1 MTKNSIRKSILEN
14 MTDLEVGER
23 KEIEDSLHE
32 NLFNTD
38 LWKNAESI
46 GVTVS
51 QDSEWDTKG
60 IIEQAWEENK
70 KASVPKSIHKTRELH
85 FYQLDD
91 FDQLEVGY
99 YDLQEPQPE
108 KTIRIEAEDIDL
120 LIVPGIAFSKQGYR
134 IGFGG
139 GFYDRF
145 LSNFPNHTVSL
156 AYTKQLITDI
166 PVEEHDI
173 PVDLIVNEQ
182 ETIDCREHRK

>member
-1 MTKNSIRKSILEN
+1 MSKGSIRKSILESISN
-14 MTDLEVGER
+14 LKVSER
-23 KEIEDSLHE
+23 KEIENSLHE

-51 QDSEWDTKG
+51 QDTEWDTKG

-85 FYQLDD
+85 FYQLDN
-91 FDQLEVGY
+91 FEQLEVGY

-108 KTIRIEAEDIDL
+108 KTSRTAAKDIDL
-120 LIVPGIAFSKQGYR
+120 LIVPGIAFNKKGYR

-156 AYTKQLITDI
+156 VHTKQLVGDI
-166 PVEEHDI
+166 PIEEHDV

-182 ETIDCREHRK
+182 GTIDCKENRR